1 MGSKLLLLA
10 FNMKGIGVSLHRVS
24 VACQEVESGSK
35 AVKKRWLFLMG
46 NNLVK
51 GKVPVKPGVTPI
63 PVGQA
68 LDKLPQKFL
77 KILFVLCLQQKEEEL
92 DLSDCVILLGQ
103 VLQLRLRVKR
113 QVSIYIFWWS
123 TCIHVS

>member
-1 MGSKLLLLA
+1 
-10 FNMKGIGVSLHRVS
+10 MKGIGASSHGVCVSCEE
-24 VACQEVESGSK
+24 AKSGVK

-77 KILFVLCLQQKEEEL
+77 
-92 DLSDCVILLGQ
+92 
-103 VLQLRLRVKR
+103 
-113 QVSIYIFWWS
+113 
-123 TCIHVS
+123 